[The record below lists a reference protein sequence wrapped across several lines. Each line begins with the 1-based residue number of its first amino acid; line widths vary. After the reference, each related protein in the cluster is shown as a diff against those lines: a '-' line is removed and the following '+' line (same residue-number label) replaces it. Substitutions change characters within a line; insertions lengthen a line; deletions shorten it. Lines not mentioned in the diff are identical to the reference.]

1 MGLNCG
7 CPASEHLADLV
18 IPECKE
24 SLGQVQKV
32 IFQRIN
38 DDDGVPNSIATPWLK
53 ASWTALLSADDG
65 TKCIISPY
73 IQGPNTEPGAARTWG
88 GGNDSL
94 GGMPVIIGTEPTAF
108 TGNIYQ
114 ESQSV
119 IKTLKSYMCERIG
132 VYLIDENGRIGCI
145 AVQVTSGS
153 TTTTAYRPIPIQSF
167 FVGDKNLGGYDAP
180 DGNAIS
186 WSFPANWS
194 DNLVILHDTEDTPF
208 DFNPLDLVNIASA

>member
-7 CPASEHLADLV
+7 CPAGAHLADLS
-18 IPECKE
+18 IPDCKE
-24 SLGQVQKV
+24 SMGQVQKV
-32 IFQRIN
+32 IFQRIYSAAGTKN
-38 DDDGVPNSIATPWLK
+38 TVADPKLK
-53 ASWTALLSADDG
+53 TSWTALMSASNG

-73 IQGPNTEPGAARTWG
+73 IQGPTTEPGAARTWG

-94 GGMPVIIGTEPTAF
+94 GGMTIVIGAEPTTF

-119 IKTLKSYMCERIG
+119 IKTLKSYMCENIG

-145 AVQVTSGS
+145 ADDPADPA
-153 TTTTAYRPIPIQSF
+153 AYYPIPINSF
-167 FVGDKNLGGYDAP
+167 FVGDKNLGGFDAP

-186 WSFPANWS
+186 WSFPPNWS
-194 DNLVILHDTEDTPF
+194 DNFVMVTPT
-208 DFNPLDLVNIASA
+208 DFNPLTDLANAASE